1 MDSYN
6 DAGDATPIMTDE
18 ASRPETTILIVEDD
32 ETIRMALSVA
42 LERHGYAVRAV
53 SSAEDAIA
61 QLRRDSVDI
70 AISDMKLPGMSGID
84 FVTQAK
90 ALDPELILIVMS
102 GASSNN
108 EALEALGR
116 GAYDFFTKP
125 FRVPELEIVMRRA
138 LEKRHL
144 HHEVRELR
152 QRLQNRYELEGL
164 IGESGRL
171 NEVRALVGKVAKE
184 HATVLIQGES
194 GTGKERIADLIHRN
208 STRRNAALIKV
219 NCAAIPDTLL
229 ESELFGHERG
239 AFTGAL
245 AQKPGKFEL
254 ASGGTLFLDE
264 VGDMQLAT
272 QAKVLRVLE
281 DRELFRVGGIKP
293 VRVDVRI
300 IAATNKNM
308 EKAVQAGEVRE
319 DLYHRLNVFP
329 IVLPPL
335 RDRPEDI
342 PLLLEHFLDEVQTGK
357 KTIHGIAPDA
367 MERLLA
373 YSWPGNVREL
383 RNCIERAV
391 ILAESDILCLEDLPL
406 RLAPTAAVKANGQ
419 NLDTRLAEQE
429 QQWIVDALREV
440 QGVQAHAAKLLGIT
454 ERSLWYR
461 IKKLSLDVDR
471 IRLET

>member
-1 MDSYN
+1 
-6 DAGDATPIMTDE
+6 MTDE
-18 ASRPETTILIVEDD
+18 ITPGTTILIVEDD
-32 ETIRMALSVA
+32 ETIRMALCVA
-42 LERHGYAVRAV
+42 LERHGYVVRPT
-53 SSAEDAIA
+53 SSAEDGLA
-61 QLRRDSVDI
+61 QLRQESFDI
-70 AISDMKLPGMSGID
+70 AITDMKLPGLSGID
-84 FVTQAK
+84 FVTKAK
-90 ALDPELILIVMS
+90 ALDPELITIVMS
-102 GASSNN
+102 GAASSN

-138 LEKRHL
+138 LEKRQL

-152 QRLQNRYELEGL
+152 QRLQNRYHLEGL
-164 IGESGRL
+164 IGESGRM
-171 NEVRALVGKVAKE
+171 NQVRALIGKVARE

-239 AFTGAL
+239 AFTGAV

-281 DRELFRVGGIKP
+281 DRELFRVGGTKP

-300 IAATNKNM
+300 IAATNKKM
-308 EKAVQAGEVRE
+308 EEAVRTGEVRE

-329 IVLPPL
+329 IFLPPL
-335 RDRPEDI
+335 RERPEDI
-342 PLLLEHFLDEVQTGK
+342 PLLVEHFLDEVQAAGAK
-357 KTIHGIAPDA
+357 KIHGIAPDA

-391 ILAESDILCLEDLPL
+391 ILAESDILCIEDLPL
-406 RLAPTAAVKANGQ
+406 RFTSAPAPARTANGQ
-419 NLDTRLAEQE
+419 SLDTRLADLERE
-429 QQWIVDALREV
+429 WIVEALREV
-440 QGVQAHAAKLLGIT
+440 QGVQAHAAKRLGIT

-461 IKKLSLDVDR
+461 VKKLGLDVDR
-471 IRLET
+471 IKLET